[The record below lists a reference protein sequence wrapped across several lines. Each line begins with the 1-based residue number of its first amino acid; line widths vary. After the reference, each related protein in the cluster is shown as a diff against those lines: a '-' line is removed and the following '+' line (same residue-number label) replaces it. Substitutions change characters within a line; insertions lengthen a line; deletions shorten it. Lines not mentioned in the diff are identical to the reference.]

1 MLNLIEELHVHAAYT
16 DNGGK
21 KRLPMYDSK
30 NQFTVCHEVC
40 HDVTITG
47 QIWSFMDHYHN

>member
-1 MLNLIEELHVHAAYT
+1 MLNLIEELHDAYT

-30 NQFTVCHEVC
+30 NQFTAWC
-40 HDVTITG
+40 TI
-47 QIWSFMDHYHN
+47 M